1 MHKEMKSFAKGYLG
15 EKDFKPFNGA
25 ATSAQNHSSEQPSHL
40 YMALQLLN
48 GEAEI
53 VLGLGTPKKCA
64 LVCIH

>member
-1 MHKEMKSFAKGYLG
+1 MKSFAKGYLG
-15 EKDFKPFNGA
+15 EDFKPFNGA

-40 YMALQLLN
+40 CMTHQLLN
-48 GEAEI
+48 GEDEI